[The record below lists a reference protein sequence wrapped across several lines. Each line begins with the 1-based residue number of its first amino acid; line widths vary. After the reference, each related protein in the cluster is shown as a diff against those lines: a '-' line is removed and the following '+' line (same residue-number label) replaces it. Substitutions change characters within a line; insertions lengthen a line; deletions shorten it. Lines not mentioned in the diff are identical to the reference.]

1 MSEYVAMTLSI
12 PIYLGVV
19 VSSLIIGGL
28 VVGVSFSSSLYPKA
42 TEVLETANLKIKNA
56 PPESVIFFSQA
67 AVEGAKAVKTA
78 AEAFKMLIKG
88 DSEGGSSE
96 GGGSVL
102 PNITGVPG
110 AIAGVP
116 DVPGAIAGVPG
127 AIASVPDNRDSISST
142 ASTIDNN
149 TQDTAKNL
157 ANLNSLAQNQIPHT
171 GGKKTKSK
179 RPKSTKSNNPRK
191 PRTKRMMKKV
201 GDQLYMKFSL

>member
-56 PPESVIFFSQA
+56 PPESEIIFSQA

-110 AIAGVP
+110 AI
-116 DVPGAIAGVPG
+116 PGAIPG
-127 AIASVPDNRDSISST
+127 ARDSISST

>member
-56 PPESVIFFSQA
+56 PPESEIYFSQA

-116 DVPGAIAGVPG
+116 GVPG
-127 AIASVPDNRDSISST
+127 AIPGVPGARDSISST

-157 ANLNSLAQNQIPHT
+157 ANLSSLAQNQIPHT

>member
-42 TEVLETANLKIKNA
+42 TEVLETVNLKIQKA
-56 PPESVIFFSQA
+56 PQKSEILFSQA
-67 AVEGAKAVKTA
+67 AVDGAKAVNTA

-96 GGGSVL
+96 GGGS
-102 PNITGVPG
+102 G
-110 AIAGVP
+110 
-116 DVPGAIAGVPG
+116 D
-127 AIASVPDNRDSISST
+127 RDSISST
-142 ASTIDNN
+142 ASTTDNN
-149 TQDTAKNL
+149 LPATTNNIAS
-157 ANLNSLAQNQIPHT
+157 LNSLNKPSLNKPILDTPHT

-179 RPKSTKSNNPRK
+179 RPKSTKNNNPRK

>member
-42 TEVLETANLKIKNA
+42 TEVLETVNLKIQKA
-56 PPESVIFFSQA
+56 PQKSEILFSQA
-67 AVEGAKAVKTA
+67 AVDGAKAVNTA

-116 DVPGAIAGVPG
+116 GVPG
-127 AIASVPDNRDSISST
+127 DRDSISST
-142 ASTIDNN
+142 ASTTDNN
-149 TQDTAKNL
+149 LPATTNNIAS
-157 ANLNSLAQNQIPHT
+157 LNSLNKPSLNKPSLNKPILDTPHT

-179 RPKSTKSNNPRK
+179 RPKSTKNNNPRK

>member
-42 TEVLETANLKIKNA
+42 TEVLETANLKIKSA
-56 PPESVIFFSQA
+56 TPESERIFSQA

-102 PNITGVPG
+102 PNI
-110 AIAGVP
+110 AG
-116 DVPGAIAGVPG
+116 VPGAIAGVPG
-127 AIASVPDNRDSISST
+127 AIAGDRDSISSN
-142 ASTIDNN
+142 ASTINTNLPATTNN
-149 TQDTAKNL
+149 IAS
-157 ANLNSLAQNQIPHT
+157 LNSLNKPILDTPQN

>member
-42 TEVLETANLKIKNA
+42 TEVLKTVNLKIKNA
-56 PPESVIFFSQA
+56 PPESMINFSQA
-67 AVEGAKAVKTA
+67 AEEGAKAVNTA
-78 AEAFKMLIKG
+78 AEAFKMLIQG

-110 AIAGVP
+110 TPGTPAIA
-116 DVPGAIAGVPG
+116 PGTPGTPAIAPG
-127 AIASVPDNRDSISST
+127 TPGIAPGT
-142 ASTIDNN
+142 P
-149 TQDTAKNL
+149 DTAKNL
-157 ANLNSLAQNQIPHT
+157 ANLSSLSQNQIPYT